1 MTDTNKERAGRF
13 TKRPVTID
21 AWLIDPANKPHPAWV
36 HNAFAGSDIDWCP
49 AGKGLYINTL
59 EGHMLGGHGDYLI
72 RGVQSELYACKAHIF
87 AATYEPEARAAK
99 APAAPTQASPDGWKW
114 MTHPSRN
121 GGLPIPVRVFAED
134 GVTYYQPFS
143 EADCEFEWESRDS
156 EWHEAAPPAPTEQQI
171 GALQA
176 ELAGNE
182 AATMH
187 LSRMVDELRALLCQ
201 AMRVM
206 KDLHESATPD
216 ESREDCPP
224 IIPTSDF
231 AKFVNDNAALMYAIK
246 QCGHD
251 PAPPQG
257 AAKGATDAASS

>member
-1 MTDTNKERAGRF
+1 MTDTNKERAEF
-13 TKRPVTID
+13 E
-21 AWLIDPANKPHPAWV
+21 AWYFAETDSRLFCESQWRAW
-36 HNAFAGSDIDWCP
+36 
-49 AGKGLYINTL
+49 
-59 EGHMLGGHGDYLI
+59 
-72 RGVQSELYACKAHIF
+72 Q
-87 AATYEPEARAAK
+87 ARAAK
-99 APAAPTQASPDGWKW
+99 APAAPGFQQALDIRTAQGWKLGGDKVPVLY
-114 MTHPSRN
+114 TDSIN
-121 GGLPIPVRVFAED
+121 GQQVCRDDVWLCATAAFAVPPAAEPVAWRYQTPTGWHATTDARAAMRVSSHHQVELLY
-134 GVTYYQPFS
+134 T
-143 EADCEFEWESRDS
+143 
-156 EWHEAAPPAPTEQQI
+156 APPAPTEQQI

-251 PAPPQG
+251 AAPPQG
-257 AAKGATDAASS
+257 AAK

>member
-1 MTDTNKERAGRF
+1 MTDTNKERAAY
-13 TKRPVTID
+13 PSLYEVT
-21 AWLIDPANKPHPAWV
+21 
-36 HNAFAGSDIDWCP
+36 GSIAD
-49 AGKGLYINTL
+49 INTL
-59 EGHMLGGHGDYLI
+59 LVP
-72 RGVQSELYACKAHIF
+72 RSEV
-87 AATYEPEARAAK
+87 AAK
-99 APAAPTQASPDGWKW
+99 APAAPTQAEPMFWVRLL
-114 MTHPSRN
+114 RN
-121 GGLPIPVRVFAED
+121 GMYEGPVHHKSVGGKMMREEKPD
-134 GVTYYQPFS
+134 
-143 EADCEFEWESRDS
+143 
-156 EWHEAAPPAPTEQQI
+156 EWHPLYTAPPAPTEQQI

-251 PAPPQG
+251 AAPPQG
-257 AAKGATDAASS
+257 AANKDES

>member
-1 MTDTNKERAGRF
+1 MRVSSHHLVG
-13 TKRPVTID
+13 P
-21 AWLIDPANKPHPAWV
+21 
-36 HNAFAGSDIDWCP
+36 
-49 AGKGLYINTL
+49 LYT
-59 EGHMLGGHGDYLI
+59 
-72 RGVQSELYACKAHIF
+72 
-87 AATYEPEARAAK
+87 
-99 APAAPTQASPDGWKW
+99 
-114 MTHPSRN
+114 
-121 GGLPIPVRVFAED
+121 
-134 GVTYYQPFS
+134 
-143 EADCEFEWESRDS
+143 
-156 EWHEAAPPAPTEQQI
+156 APPAPTEQQI

-251 PAPPQG
+251 AAPPQG
-257 AAKGATDAASS
+257 AAKGDGNGL

>member
-1 MTDTNKERAGRF
+1 MTDTNKERAEF
-13 TKRPVTID
+13 E
-21 AWLIDPANKPHPAWV
+21 AHY
-36 HNAFAGSDIDWCP
+36 FAENGNR
-49 AGKGLYINTL
+49 LYC
-59 EGHMLGGHGDYLI
+59 ESQW
-72 RGVQSELYACKAHIF
+72 RGWK
-87 AATYEPEARAAK
+87 ARAAK
-99 APAAPTQASPDGWKW
+99 APAAPTQAEPMFWVRLLRDGMYEGPVHHKSVGGKMMRDEKPD
-114 MTHPSRN
+114 
-121 GGLPIPVRVFAED
+121 
-134 GVTYYQPFS
+134 
-143 EADCEFEWESRDS
+143 
-156 EWHEAAPPAPTEQQI
+156 EWHPLYTAPPAPTEQQI

-251 PAPPQG
+251 AAPPQG
-257 AAKGATDAASS
+257 AAKGAT

>member
-1 MTDTNKERAGRF
+1 MTPDTNKERADF
-13 TKRPVTID
+13 E
-21 AWLIDPANKPHPAWV
+21 AWLDPAWSRDTFADDDGDTLYVEDWVQGAWMMFC
-36 HNAFAGSDIDWCP
+36 HNRAS
-49 AGKGLYINTL
+49 L
-59 EGHMLGGHGDYLI
+59 
-72 RGVQSELYACKAHIF
+72 
-87 AATYEPEARAAK
+87 AAK
-99 APAAPTQASPDGWKW
+99 APAAPTGWYALAADG
-114 MTHPSRN
+114 MATLCVDRDD
-121 GGLPIPVRVFAED
+121 AEK
-134 GVTYYQPFS
+134 T
-143 EADCEFEWESRDS
+143 AADS
-156 EWHEAAPPAPTEQQI
+156 EKEWPNCGPFRAVQLYTAPPAPTEQQI

-251 PAPPQG
+251 TAPPQG
-257 AAKGATDAASS
+257 AAK

>member
-1 MTDTNKERAGRF
+1 MNDTNKERAEF
-13 TKRPVTID
+13 E
-21 AWLIDPANKPHPAWV
+21 AHY
-36 HNAFAGSDIDWCP
+36 FAENGNR
-49 AGKGLYINTL
+49 LYC
-59 EGHMLGGHGDYLI
+59 ESQW
-72 RGVQSELYACKAHIF
+72 RGWK
-87 AATYEPEARAAK
+87 ARAAK
-99 APAAPTQASPDGWKW
+99 APAAPTQAKQRDELFQASIDFIGTLTG
-114 MTHPSRN
+114 MTPP
-121 GGLPIPVRVFAED
+121 PIEVAPPEVFA
-134 GVTYYQPFS
+134 PFYAFV
-143 EADCEFEWESRDS
+143 EKVQAITG
-156 EWHEAAPPAPTEQQI
+156 AAPPAPTEQQI

-251 PAPPQG
+251 AAPPQG
-257 AAKGATDAASS
+257 AAKGDGNG

>member
-1 MTDTNKERAGRF
+1 MTDTNKERAEFEARYASQ
-13 TKRPVTID
+13 PD
-21 AWLIDPANKPHPAWV
+21 ATA
-36 HNAFAGSDIDWCP
+36 
-49 AGKGLYINTL
+49 
-59 EGHMLGGHGDYLI
+59 
-72 RGVQSELYACKAHIF
+72 
-87 AATYEPEARAAK
+87 EPERSYELDEAGMNELIKDCIWEGWKARAAK
-99 APAAPTQASPDGWKW
+99 APAAPGFQQALDIRTAQGWKLGGDKVPVLY
-114 MTHPSRN
+114 TDSIN
-121 GGLPIPVRVFAED
+121 GQQVCRDDLWLCATAAFAVPPAAEPVVYCDPDDPLNSSAFVWP
-134 GVTYYQPFS
+134 GIH
-143 EADCEFEWESRDS
+143 RDPR
-156 EWHEAAPPAPTEQQI
+156 HTMPLYTAPPAPTEQQI

-251 PAPPQG
+251 AAPPQG
-257 AAKGATDAASS
+257 AAKGTAA

>member
-1 MTDTNKERAGRF
+1 MRVSSHHLVG
-13 TKRPVTID
+13 P
-21 AWLIDPANKPHPAWV
+21 
-36 HNAFAGSDIDWCP
+36 
-49 AGKGLYINTL
+49 LY
-59 EGHMLGGHGDYLI
+59 
-72 RGVQSELYACKAHIF
+72 
-87 AATYEPEARAAK
+87 
-99 APAAPTQASPDGWKW
+99 
-114 MTHPSRN
+114 
-121 GGLPIPVRVFAED
+121 
-134 GVTYYQPFS
+134 
-143 EADCEFEWESRDS
+143 
-156 EWHEAAPPAPTEQQI
+156 AAPPAPTEQQI

-251 PAPPQG
+251 AAPPQG
-257 AAKGATDAASS
+257 AAK

>member
-1 MTDTNKERAGRF
+1 MTDTNKERAEF
-13 TKRPVTID
+13 E
-21 AWLIDPANKPHPAWV
+21 AHY
-36 HNAFAGSDIDWCP
+36 FAENGNR
-49 AGKGLYINTL
+49 LYC
-59 EGHMLGGHGDYLI
+59 ESQW
-72 RGVQSELYACKAHIF
+72 RGWQ
-87 AATYEPEARAAK
+87 ARAAK
-99 APAAPTQASPDGWKW
+99 APAAPGFQQALDIRTAQGWKLGGDKVPVLY
-114 MTHPSRN
+114 TDSIN
-121 GGLPIPVRVFAED
+121 GQQVCRDDVWLCATAAFAVPPAAEPVAWPKDAAEVRQFM
-134 GVTYYQPFS
+134 GSNFIC
-143 EADCEFEWESRDS
+143 AEFVGSDESPNDDDRYLLSAHDFLS
-156 EWHEAAPPAPTEQQI
+156 AVDWWTGSATDAPPAPTEQQI

-251 PAPPQG
+251 AAPPQG
-257 AAKGATDAASS
+257 AAK

>member
-1 MTDTNKERAGRF
+1 MTNQQGA
-13 TKRPVTID
+13 
-21 AWLIDPANKPHPAWV
+21 
-36 HNAFAGSDIDWCP
+36 
-49 AGKGLYINTL
+49 
-59 EGHMLGGHGDYLI
+59 
-72 RGVQSELYACKAHIF
+72 
-87 AATYEPEARAAK
+87 PEAPKSTALDGKTELFHVSGYPLLVRAV
-99 APAAPTQASPDGWKW
+99 DFN
-114 MTHPSRN
+114 R
-121 GGLPIPVRVFAED
+121 L
-134 GVTYYQPFS
+134 Y
-143 EADCEFEWESRDS
+143 
-156 EWHEAAPPAPTEQQI
+156 AAPPAPTEQQI

-251 PAPPQG
+251 AAPPQG
-257 AAKGATDAASS
+257 AANKDES